1 MGAAMAKLNFRY
13 HAIFLG
19 IGLLIILPYS
29 CSNDKTISNNT
40 EIEEIVHQEI
50 QSDCLNHPDMPHP
63 LYPYMVLEAQGKDLR
78 IHHINAYY
86 QCCIFYT
93 VEYAIDN
100 FDITAAESDS
110 GPLCDCLC
118 YFNLKSTVYD
128 LKSGL
133 YNVTLIG
140 IRGDTVGIDTI
151 TVGG

>member
-1 MGAAMAKLNFRY
+1 
-13 HAIFLG
+13 
-19 IGLLIILPYS
+19 
-29 CSNDKTISNNT
+29 
-40 EIEEIVHQEI
+40 
-50 QSDCLNHPDMPHP
+50 MPHP